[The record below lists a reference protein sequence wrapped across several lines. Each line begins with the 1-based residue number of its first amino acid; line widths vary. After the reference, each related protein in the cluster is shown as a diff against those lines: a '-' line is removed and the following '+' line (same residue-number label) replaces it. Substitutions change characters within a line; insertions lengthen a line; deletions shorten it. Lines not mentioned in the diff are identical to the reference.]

1 MYIWCEASLLLP
13 DFYTMTIRFVPAY
26 PLFIF
31 VLFLTIESVAQELTQ
46 LKLQPGRLEYAQ
58 EMERT
63 ATRNANTLQ
72 LAEAW
77 YLYGKTYAF
86 AGDYRASQGYFL
98 KSLHLLEPRG
108 DAKDLSRLYI
118 RLSENEGRMGHIRE
132 STQYA
137 RRSLAIARRLNQ
149 PKVLARSYGGMAQV
163 FGFGWNGT
171 KNAVADSILF
181 FYQQEERLYRQL
193 NDTLGI
199 AETSLKLGTYFTRI
213 KNPRAIPYLKQALR
227 QFELIHKNRMRAN
240 ALLHLSEGYLRFGQ
254 ATLAYQTLQQAEDVY
269 VANNVDEIDVRMGF
283 EQQYMNYYRA
293 TGNWKEAF
301 THLENYNRLE
311 HKQLTSDYD
320 GTVIRMNVVYETQK
334 KEAQLAAQKTELE
347 HFKAQRLSTFL
358 ISFLLLL
365 AIGAS
370 IVLFRLYRINKRTSQ
385 HNAELVREQNHRV
398 KNNLQVVSSL
408 LSMQA
413 RRLTNEVARKAVEES
428 RLRIDSMAVVHR
440 RLYEGDKLVAVNL
453 KEFIED
459 LTDGVLK
466 TFDCGHVHVAMN
478 VDTNYLSADKAT
490 PFGLILN
497 ELITNACKYAFPG
510 QERPTLRIDCHR
522 KQDLI
527 KLRFMDNGPGLDE
540 SLTTADVTEGQPTRS
555 PKSFGMILIRSLVTQ
570 LKGTCQFSA
579 AWTAAPVTS
588 LAETNPEA
596 GPGTLFTLSFRALDE

>member
-1 MYIWCEASLLLP
+1 MIIRVTPACLLLISGLL
-13 DFYTMTIRFVPAY
+13 MAVKGG
-26 PLFIF
+26 
-31 VLFLTIESVAQELTQ
+31 AQDLVQ
-46 LKLQPGRLEYAQ
+46 LKLQPGRLEYAR
-58 EMERT
+58 ETERT
-63 ATRNANTLQ
+63 ATKNSDTLQ

-108 DAKDLSRLYI
+108 ESKDLSRLYI

-132 STQYA
+132 SAEYA
-137 RRSLAIARRLNQ
+137 RWSLAIARRLNQ
-149 PKVLARSYGGMAQV
+149 PKVLARSYGGMAQM

-181 FYQQEERLYRQL
+181 YYRQEERLYRQL
-193 NDTLGI
+193 NDTLGV

-213 KNPRAIPYLKQALR
+213 KNPRAIPYLKQSLR
-227 QFELIHKNRMRAN
+227 QFQLIHKNRMRAN

-254 ATLAYQTLQQAEDVY
+254 TALAYQTLQQAEKVY
-269 VANNVDEIDVRMGF
+269 ATNNVDEIDVRMGF

-301 THLENYNRLE
+301 IHLENYNRLE

-320 GTVIRMNVVYETQK
+320 GTVVRMNVVYETQK

-358 ISFLLLL
+358 ISLLLLL
-365 AIGAS
+365 AIGVS

-408 LSMQA
+408 LAMQA

-428 RLRIDSMAVVHR
+428 RLRIDSMAFVHR

-453 KEFIED
+453 NEFIRD

-466 TFDCGHVHVAMN
+466 TFDCGHVNVEMN

-527 KLRFMDNGPGLDE
+527 ELRFMDNGPGLDE
-540 SLTTADVTEGQPTRS
+540 SLTTADVTEGLPTRS

-570 LKGTCQFSA
+570 LKGTCQFSV
-579 AWTAAPVTS
+579 AWTVAPVAS
-588 LAETNPEA
+588 LAEATLET
-596 GPGTLFTLSFRALDE
+596 GPGTLFTLSFRTSDE